1 MPPSLCWAAP
11 SPTDPLAKATPPHR
25 RIHVRSFARGGV
37 GAHGLPPPPLRKTL
51 MAKIKLGNRP
61 KNFKRIVTFD
71 MLEGGKG
78 SIECTFKYRT
88 RSEFGV
94 FIDKL
99 MEAAGAKEKP
109 EGDKFSM
116 AELME
121 KTAGQNAEYILDV
134 LESWNL
140 EEDLNKPNAQ
150 QLADELP
157 AAAAAIM
164 ETYRIAVTEG
174 RLGN

>member
-1 MPPSLCWAAP
+1 
-11 SPTDPLAKATPPHR
+11 
-25 RIHVRSFARGGV
+25 
-37 GAHGLPPPPLRKTL
+37 
-51 MAKIKLGNRP
+51 MASKIKLGNRP

-78 SIECTFKYRT
+78 SIECVFRYRT

-99 MEAAGAKEKP
+99 IEAAGAKDKP

-140 EEDLNKPNAQ
+140 DEDLNKSNAQ

-157 AAAAAIM
+157 AAVAAIM
-164 ETYRIAVTEG
+164 ETYRTACVEG

>member
-1 MPPSLCWAAP
+1 M
-11 SPTDPLAKATPPHR
+11 AT
-25 RIHVRSFARGGV
+25 
-37 GAHGLPPPPLRKTL
+37 
-51 MAKIKLGNRP
+51 KIKLGNRP

-94 FIDKL
+94 FIDRL
-99 MEAAGAKEKP
+99 MAAAGTKERT

-121 KTAGQNAEYILDV
+121 KTAGQNAEYLLDV

-140 EEDLNKPNAQ
+140 DEDLNKPNAQ

-164 ETYRIAVTEG
+164 ETYRTAVTEG

>member
-1 MPPSLCWAAP
+1 
-11 SPTDPLAKATPPHR
+11 
-25 RIHVRSFARGGV
+25 
-37 GAHGLPPPPLRKTL
+37 
-51 MAKIKLGNRP
+51 MASKIKLGNRP

-71 MLEGGKG
+71 LLEGGKG
-78 SIECTFKYRT
+78 SIECVFKYRT

-94 FIDKL
+94 FIDQL
-99 MEAAGAKEKP
+99 MEAAGAKKKSES
-109 EGDKFSM
+109 DQFSM

-140 EEDLNKPNAQ
+140 DEDLNKSNAQ

-157 AAAAAIM
+157 AAAATIM
-164 ETYRIAVTEG
+164 ETYRTAVTEG

>member
-1 MPPSLCWAAP
+1 
-11 SPTDPLAKATPPHR
+11 
-25 RIHVRSFARGGV
+25 
-37 GAHGLPPPPLRKTL
+37 
-51 MAKIKLGNRP
+51 MAKIKLGSRP
-61 KNFKRIVTFD
+61 KSFTRVVKFP
-71 MLEGGKG
+71 MLEGGEG

-94 FIDKL
+94 FIDAL
-99 MEAAGAKEKP
+99 VESAGAKPKEDG
-109 EGDKFSM
+109 EKFSM
-116 AELME
+116 EELME
-121 KTAGQNAEYILDV
+121 RTAGQNAKYILDV

-140 EEDLNKPNAQ
+140 DEDLNQANVQ

-164 ETYRIAVTEG
+164 ETYRTACVEG

>member
-11 SPTDPLAKATPPHR
+11 SPTDPRRKPPSTGPVRFVLR
-25 RIHVRSFARGGV
+25 RAGGP
-37 GAHGLPPPPLRKTL
+37 GTGFSTLRKTI
-51 MAKIKLGNRP
+51 MKIKLGNRP

-99 MEAAGAKEKP
+99 MAAAGAKERI

-140 EEDLNKPNAQ
+140 DEDLNKPNAQ

-164 ETYRIAVTEG
+164 ETYRTAVTEG

>member
-1 MPPSLCWAAP
+1 
-11 SPTDPLAKATPPHR
+11 
-25 RIHVRSFARGGV
+25 
-37 GAHGLPPPPLRKTL
+37 

-61 KNFKRIVTFD
+61 KNFKKTVSFD

-88 RSEFGV
+88 KSEFGV

-99 MEAAGAKEKP
+99 MDAAGAKAKDDGE
-109 EGDKFSM
+109 KFSM

-121 KTAGQNAEYILDV
+121 RTSGANADYILDV
-134 LESWNL
+134 LEAWNL
-140 EEDLNKPNAQ
+140 DEELTKANVQ

-157 AAAAAIM
+157 AAAAALM
-164 ETYRIAVTEG
+164 ESYRTACIEG

>member
-1 MPPSLCWAAP
+1 
-11 SPTDPLAKATPPHR
+11 
-25 RIHVRSFARGGV
+25 
-37 GAHGLPPPPLRKTL
+37 

-61 KNFKRIVTFD
+61 ASFKKTVSFD

-78 SIECTFKYRT
+78 TIECVFKYRT
-88 RSEFGV
+88 KSEFGE

-99 MEAAGAKEKP
+99 IEAAGATPKDDGE
-109 EGDKFSM
+109 KFSM
-116 AELME
+116 ADLMDR
-121 KTAGQNAEYILDV
+121 TSGANADYILDV
-134 LESWNL
+134 LQGWNL
-140 EEDLNKPNAQ
+140 DEDLNKSNVQ

-164 ETYRIAVTEG
+164 ETYRTAVTEG